1 MNPRADRRCLS
12 MRLWSR
18 FPTLR
23 GLPSKCGLAA
33 IPGRSRARLSPLGW
47 SPLGCLLALLPL
59 FQLAGCSSAPAA
71 NEAVNAGQFQ
81 DVVVPAGLRLVD
93 EAHESHSL
101 QAASWRMGHF
111 LYSGA
116 VRSDD
121 AANYVRQRMPQ
132 HNWELVADE
141 VVDPVTTR
149 LRFVR
154 GLYSAEY
161 RFIRQDGRIQMVV
174 DYKTDYTPR

>member
-1 MNPRADRRCLS
+1 M
-12 MRLWSR
+12 
-18 FPTLR
+18 F
-23 GLPSKCGLAA
+23 
-33 IPGRSRARLSPLGW
+33 GW
-47 SPLGCLLALLPL
+47 SPLVCALAMLPL
-59 FQLAGCSSAPAA
+59 LQLVACASAPAA

-81 DVVVPAGLRLVD
+81 DVVVPMGLRLVD
-93 EAHESHSL
+93 DAHESYSL
-101 QAASWRMGHF
+101 QAASWRDGHF
-111 LYSGA
+111 LYAGA
-116 VRSDD
+116 VRVDD
-121 AANYVRQRMPQ
+121 AVSYVRQRMPQ
-132 HNWELVADE
+132 HNWALVAEE